1 MLISASLSRTP
12 LMAHAGIGSELEGV
26 HAVAAALGR
35 RRVISLSIERRRL
48 QRPDIATIVQMAE
61 AQDVRVNIVDD
72 VRALSVTDAP
82 QGVYAEALA
91 IKPISIKSAVALSD
105 NPALVVL
112 DHIEDPRNIGAAA
125 RSAVAAGMTAL
136 VVSQR
141 RSAPIG
147 ATAFKTAAGAL
158 EDLPIVVV
166 SSIADALKRLD
177 QLDVWKVG
185 LDGHSEESLFG
196 LDLLERPVAVCI
208 GAEGEGLS
216 RLVAERC
223 DVLVR
228 IPMVGA
234 TESLNASVA
243 ASFASYEVA
252 RVRGWL
258 S

>member
-1 MLISASLSRTP
+1 
-12 LMAHAGIGSELEGV
+12 MALAGIGTELEGV
-26 HAVAAALGR
+26 HAVEAALASGR
-35 RRVISLSIERRRL
+35 VTTLSVEQRRIGK
-48 QRPDIATIVQMAE
+48 PDVARIVRSAR
-61 AQDVRVNIVDD
+61 AQGIPVNVVDD
-72 VRALSVTDAP
+72 VRPLAVTDAP
-82 QGVYAEALA
+82 QGVFAKARAVE
-91 IKPISIKSAVALSD
+91 PISLKKAVSLAE
-105 NPALVVL
+105 NPALLVL
-112 DHIEDPRNIGAAA
+112 DHVEDPRNIGAAA

-158 EDLPIVVV
+158 EVLPLVVV

-177 QLDVWKVG
+177 QLDLWKVG
-185 LDGHSEESLFG
+185 LDGRGDRSILD
-196 LDLLERPVAVCI
+196 LDLLARPVAVCV

-216 RLVAERC
+216 RLVADRC
-223 DVLVR
+223 DVLAF
-228 IPMVGA
+228 IPMVGG

-243 ASFASYEVA
+243 AALASYEVA

>member
-1 MLISASLSRTP
+1 
-12 LMAHAGIGSELEGV
+12 MAPAGIGTEIEGV
-26 HAVAAALGR
+26 HAVEAALASGR
-35 RRVISLSIERRRL
+35 VTALVVERSRL
-48 QRPDIATIVQMAE
+48 KKPDIDRLVRRAE
-61 AQDVRVNIVDD
+61 EQRISVETVDD
-72 VRALSVTDAP
+72 VRPFAVTAAP
-82 QGVYAEALA
+82 QGVVARARA
-91 IKPISIKSAVALSD
+91 IQPVSLKSAVAGSD
-105 NPALVVL
+105 NPALLVL
-112 DHIEDPRNIGAAA
+112 DHVEDPRNIGAAA

-147 ATAFKTAAGAL
+147 ATAFKAASGAL
-158 EDLPIVVV
+158 ERIPIVVV

-177 QLDVWKVG
+177 QLHVWRVG
-185 LDGHSEESLFG
+185 LDGRGERSILD
-196 LDLLERPVAVCI
+196 LDLLERPVAVCV

-223 DVLVR
+223 DVLVH

-243 ASFASYEVA
+243 AALASYEVA

>member
-1 MLISASLSRTP
+1 
-12 LMAHAGIGSELEGV
+12 MAHAGIGTEVEGI
-26 HAVAAALGR
+26 HAVAAALASGR
-35 RRVISLSIERRRL
+35 VVSLSVERSRLKRPEIESLVRS
-48 QRPDIATIVQMAE
+48 AN
-61 AQDVRVNIVDD
+61 AQNVSIDVVDD
-72 VRALSVTDAP
+72 VRILATTAAP
-82 QGVYAEALA
+82 QGVVAKARA
-91 IKPISIKSAVALSD
+91 INPISIKEAVALSE
-105 NPALVVL
+105 NPALLVL
-112 DHIEDPRNIGAAA
+112 DHVEDPRNIGAAA

-147 ATAFKTAAGAL
+147 ATAFKAAAGAL
-158 EDLPIVVV
+158 ERIPIVVV

-185 LDGHSEESLFG
+185 LDGSGQQSILG
-196 LDLLERPVAVCI
+196 LDLLERPVAVCV

-223 DVLVR
+223 DVLAY

-243 ASFASYEVA
+243 AALASYELA